1 MARIRPDL
9 IDKVLA
15 GGSPSTLTKR
25 EAPMTEP
32 PEVPKDE

>member
-15 GGSPSTLTKR
+15 GGSLTKR